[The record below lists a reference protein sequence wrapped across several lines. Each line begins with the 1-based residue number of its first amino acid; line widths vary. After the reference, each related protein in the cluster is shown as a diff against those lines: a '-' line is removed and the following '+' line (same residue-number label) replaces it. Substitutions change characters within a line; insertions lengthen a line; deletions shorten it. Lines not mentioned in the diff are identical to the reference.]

1 MSSIP
6 KEYLSEFDFGFNAV
20 DDVPQS
26 QIQIDTQ
33 PTVDDVDGI
42 NDNVLRIEQKV
53 DALVTAMNSL
63 STKMMNLDDE
73 FDVIKTITESEVR
86 SKLTDVEKL
95 IMPLLVNLLKTADK
109 DYIHWP
115 NRKDKIQ
122 SQIDSLL
129 EITRGE

>member
-1 MSSIP
+1 MSTIP
-6 KEYLSEFDFGFNAV
+6 QEYLSDFDFGFNAV
-20 DDVPQS
+20 DEMPQS
-26 QIQIDTQ
+26 NVQIDTQ
-33 PTVDDVDGI
+33 PLAQDVEGI
-42 NDNVLRIEQKV
+42 NDNVIRIEQKV

-73 FDVIKTITESEVR
+73 FDVIKSSTEQEVR
-86 SKLTDVEKL
+86 GKLTEVEKL
-95 IMPLLVNLLKTADK
+95 IMPLLVNLLKTSDK

-122 SQIDSLL
+122 SQIDRLL

>member
-73 FDVIKTITESEVR
+73 FDVIKTTTESEVR

>member
-1 MSSIP
+1 MSTIP
-6 KEYLSEFDFGFNAV
+6 QEYLSDFDFGFNAV
-20 DDVPQS
+20 DEMPQS
-26 QIQIDTQ
+26 NVQIDKQ
-33 PTVDDVDGI
+33 PLAQDVEGI
-42 NDNVLRIEQKV
+42 NDNVIRIEQKV

-73 FDVIKTITESEVR
+73 FDVIKSSTEQEVR
-86 SKLTDVEKL
+86 GKLTEVEKL
-95 IMPLLVNLLKTADK
+95 IMPLLVNLLKTSDK

-122 SQIDSLL
+122 SQIDRLL

>member
-53 DALVTAMNSL
+53 DALVSAVNSL

-73 FDVIKTITESEVR
+73 FDVIKTTTESEVKG
-86 SKLTDVEKL
+86 KLTDVEKL

>member
-73 FDVIKTITESEVR
+73 FDVIKTTTESEVK
-86 SKLTDVEKL
+86 SKLTDVERL

-115 NRKDKIQ
+115 NRTEKVQ
-122 SQIDSLL
+122 SQIDALL
-129 EITRGE
+129 KITRGE

>member
-73 FDVIKTITESEVR
+73 FDVIKTTTESEVR

-109 DYIHWP
+109 DFIHWP

>member
-73 FDVIKTITESEVR
+73 FDVIKTTTESEVR
-86 SKLTDVEKL
+86 GKLTDVEKL

-122 SQIDSLL
+122 SQIDTLL